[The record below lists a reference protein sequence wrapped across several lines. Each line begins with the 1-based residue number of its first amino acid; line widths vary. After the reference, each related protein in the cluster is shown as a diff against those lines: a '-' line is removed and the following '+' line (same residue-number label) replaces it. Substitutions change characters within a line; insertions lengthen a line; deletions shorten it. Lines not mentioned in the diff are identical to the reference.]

1 VPKPKDII
9 MKVNLE
15 LIERLFGKSGRSIQR
30 MLDNGQLTKEEMLD
44 FSLFVASLTVATG
57 GILGKP
63 LMDSIKWGLS
73 ERIISGLNPSLL
85 GLHVSHTQREE
96 KVSVSAKRKARRV
109 SLNGDEVLELAYLM
123 AIADEHF
130 FEQLRGRVETDL
142 RERVWSQE
150 ELVAQLTHKRQHWL
164 EEEGADEPQSPLH

>member
-1 VPKPKDII
+1 
-9 MKVNLE
+9 MKVNLD

-30 MLDNGQLTKEEMLD
+30 MLDNGQLTKEELLD

-63 LMDSIKWGLS
+63 LMDSINWGLS

-85 GLHVSHTQREE
+85 GLHVSYTQREE

-123 AIADEHF
+123 AIADEYF

>member
-1 VPKPKDII
+1 
-9 MKVNLE
+9 
-15 LIERLFGKSGRSIQR
+15 
-30 MLDNGQLTKEEMLD
+30 
-44 FSLFVASLTVATG
+44 
-57 GILGKP
+57 
-63 LMDSIKWGLS
+63 MDSIKWGLS

-85 GLHVSHTQREE
+85 GLHVSHSQREE

-164 EEEGADEPQSPLH
+164 AEEGADEPQSPPALIANKKRGRVLRPLLFTLLLVPPTACRGRPRSCLTIIGTPWIGCGVAGRGRCHA

>member
-1 VPKPKDII
+1 
-9 MKVNLE
+9 MKVNLD

-30 MLDNGQLTKEEMLD
+30 MLDNGQLTKEELLD

-85 GLHVSHTQREE
+85 GLHVSHSQREE
-96 KVSVSAKRKARRV
+96 QVSVSAKRKARRV

-123 AIADEHF
+123 AIADEYF

>member
-1 VPKPKDII
+1 
-9 MKVNLE
+9 MKLNLE
-15 LIERLFGKSGRSIQR
+15 LIDRLFGKSGRSIQR
-30 MLDNGQLTKEEMLD
+30 MLESDQLTKDELLD

-63 LMDSIKWGLS
+63 LMDSIRWGLN
-73 ERIISGLNPSLL
+73 ERIISGLNPSLV
-85 GLHVSHTQREE
+85 GLHISHTKWEE
-96 KVSVSAKRKARRV
+96 KVSVSAKRKARSV

-123 AIADEHF
+123 AIVDEHF

-164 EEEGADEPQSPLH
+164 DEDCTDEPQSPLH

>member
-1 VPKPKDII
+1 
-9 MKVNLE
+9 MKLNLE
-15 LIERLFGKSGRSIQR
+15 LIDRLFGKSGRSIQR
-30 MLDNGQLTKEEMLD
+30 MLESDQLTQGELLD

-63 LMDSIKWGLS
+63 LMDSIKWGLR
-73 ERIISGLNPSLL
+73 ERLISGLNPSLL
-85 GLHVSHTQREE
+85 GLHISHTKGEE
-96 KVSVSAKRKARRV
+96 MVSVSAKRKARSV

-164 EEEGADEPQSPLH
+164 DEDGTDEPQPPLH